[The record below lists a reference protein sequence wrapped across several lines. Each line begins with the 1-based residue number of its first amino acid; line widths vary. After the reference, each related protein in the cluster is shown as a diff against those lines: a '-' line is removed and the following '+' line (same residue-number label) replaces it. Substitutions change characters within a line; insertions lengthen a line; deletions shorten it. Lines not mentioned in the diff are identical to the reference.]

1 MNQMLRQIDQLK
13 LEEVKQ
19 GELKKYRAQQLMVEV
34 EEAN

>member
-1 MNQMLRQIDQLK
+1 MLRQIDLLK

-19 GELKKYRAQQLMVEV
+19 GEVKKLRAQQLMVEV